1 MRRVLV
7 LAASII
13 AIHPPG
19 AQAEWLTLRTEH
31 HQVAGNVSSREL
43 REIGLRLEQF
53 REVIQTLNQL
63 SVRAIADT
71 PVVVLAFPDSR
82 SYRPFTPVVNGRDVP
97 SAGLFVSG
105 IAGAFIVLNLG
116 APEEGY
122 RPVYHEFSHFLL
134 RGVFGAAPLWF
145 SEGLAEYYSTFE
157 VTSDGRRAIIGKP
170 IPQHV
175 ELLRQR
181 RLPLSRLLSITAASP
196 EYTEDTPDRHLLYA
210 QAWALIH
217 HALHQTPQRRDAVVA
232 LASKIAAGATPEQAV
247 LETYGMTLPELEREL
262 QAYVRREV
270 YSATGFEFKHAVVTA
285 LRTAATAADQLDVD
299 AWLGSIQ
306 ATVGREDEAAV
317 RLERVLKARPDHGI
331 AHAGMATVRM
341 RQGRNAEVQ
350 AHLQA
355 AAKANVL
362 PLRTNQV
369 QITGREARQAA
380 ARVFLKTGNYQGVR
394 DALAPIVRSG
404 PDGHEDAL
412 ILAEALL
419 HLDDPDG
426 ARALLGPVLATAAT
440 AAQADQARALLGRA
454 ATLRATLGN
463 PPDVPPA
470 APRASGTASR
480 GTDAPG
486 TPPRNGGVILSLRAV
501 RQGEQRIF
509 GTLQAIECGRDG
521 VVIVVRAPQGITRGS
536 AASLA
541 AVEFVTFRSQAAG
554 NVTCGAQTEVPALL
568 TIRAGTPSRAVAL
581 ELLPDGY
588 TP

>member
-1 MRRVLV
+1 MRRVLF
-7 LAASII
+7 LAAAII

-19 AQAEWLTLRTEH
+19 ARAEWLTLRTEH
-31 HQVAGNVSSREL
+31 HQLAGNVSSREL

-53 REVIQTLNQL
+53 RAVIQTLNQL
-63 SVRAIADT
+63 SVRAIANT

-82 SYRPFTPVVNGRDVP
+82 SYRPFTPIVNGREVP

-116 APEEGY
+116 APEDGY

-145 SEGLAEYYSTFE
+145 NEGLAEYYSTFE
-157 VTSDGRRAIIGKP
+157 VTSDGRRAIIGTP

-262 QAYVRREV
+262 QAYMRREV
-270 YSATGFEFKHAVVTA
+270 YSATGFEFKNAVVTA

-317 RLERVLKARPDHGI
+317 RLERVLKARPDPLGHPQRFTR
-331 AHAGMATVRM
+331 ADSKH
-341 RQGRNAEVQ
+341 RQQRRHHQ
-350 AHLQA
+350 
-355 AAKANVL
+355 
-362 PLRTNQV
+362 
-369 QITGREARQAA
+369 RQ
-380 ARVFLKTGNYQGVR
+380 Q
-394 DALAPIVRSG
+394 
-404 PDGHEDAL
+404 
-412 ILAEALL
+412 
-419 HLDDPDG
+419 
-426 ARALLGPVLATAAT
+426 
-440 AAQADQARALLGRA
+440 
-454 ATLRATLGN
+454 
-463 PPDVPPA
+463 
-470 APRASGTASR
+470 
-480 GTDAPG
+480 
-486 TPPRNGGVILSLRAV
+486 
-501 RQGEQRIF
+501 
-509 GTLQAIECGRDG
+509 
-521 VVIVVRAPQGITRGS
+521 
-536 AASLA
+536 
-541 AVEFVTFRSQAAG
+541 
-554 NVTCGAQTEVPALL
+554 
-568 TIRAGTPSRAVAL
+568 
-581 ELLPDGY
+581 
-588 TP
+588 